1 MTTNELQKILVPYVE
16 KVKKLYGDKL
26 NSIILFGSYARNEQ
40 RPDSD
45 VDIMILVNLTDQEL
59 VPYQRALS
67 FLTYD
72 FNMDH
77 DTDIA
82 PVQKSA
88 AFFNEWVR
96 SYPFYSNIRRDGIT
110 LYAA

>member
-1 MTTNELQKILVPYVE
+1 
-16 KVKKLYGDKL
+16 
-26 NSIILFGSYARNEQ
+26 
-40 RPDSD
+40 
-45 VDIMILVNLTDQEL
+45 MILVNLSNEEL
-59 VPYQRALS
+59 SSYQRELS
-67 FLTYD
+67 FMTYD

-88 AFFNEWVR
+88 AFFYEWAGA
-96 SYPFYSNIRRDGIT
+96 YPFYYNIKEEGIT